1 MRLQL
6 PPGSSTGSTS
16 LLWTTLT
23 DVPKDSFAP
32 PWMSSQD
39 PPAVLQDP
47 AAAVDDLHRCVEHD
61 AVEVQRADVLTARVG
76 VVVVAE
82 RTMHRADAA
91 LLRRGPERRDLADAE
106 GELSDHRRVLDPV
119 DHLAQPVR
127 IVAALDLDGLALL
140 DGPGDRLGHLPGQP
154 DSEHHPVDHDRPVRA
169 VLDGGPRHLGPQRER
184 SHHLAAPLDR

>member
-23 DVPKDSFAP
+23 DVTKDSFAP

-47 AAAVDDLHRCVEHD
+47 APAVAD
-61 AVEVQRADVLTARVG
+61 RA
-76 VVVVAE
+76 
-82 RTMHRADAA
+82 MHRADAA

-106 GELSDHRRVLDPV
+106 GELADHRRVLDAV

-127 IVAALDLDGLALL
+127 IVTALDLDGLALL
-140 DGPGDRLGHLPGQP
+140 DGPGDRLRHLAGQP
-154 DSEHHPVDHDRPVRA
+154 D
-169 VLDGGPRHLGPQRER
+169 
-184 SHHLAAPLDR
+184 